1 MFTMA
6 ATFSSES
13 GNPNLLKWFLSSFA
27 SILPFLSLS
36 YWLNNIL
43 AFSNSLSD
51 YINNCIFFP
60 KIYENI

>member
-27 SILPFLSLS
+27 SILPFLSVS

-51 YINNCIFFP
+51 FI
-60 KIYENI
+60 